1 MMGYGRGYETIVA
14 MCQLGD
20 SMKIPPKLKVLG
32 IDYEVRRPEVVECE
46 GEVAIGMHSGKDGFI
61 AIKRDLTPTMAEATF
76 FHEIVHAVNIGDT
89 LSEEQ
94 VEQIARGLYQVLKD
108 NNLLRE

>member
-1 MMGYGRGYETIVA
+1 MGYGRGYEHYSCHLKDIVA
-14 MCQLGD
+14 
-20 SMKIPPKLKVLG
+20 MKIPPKLKVLG
-32 IDYEVRRPEVVECE
+32 IDYEVRRPEVVECD
-46 GEVAIGMHSGKDGFI
+46 GDVAIGMHSGKDGFI